1 MILKFDSYLWI
12 PSKAAYVK
20 GDAKPQVEC
29 VLCAIR
35 DRDER
40 VKALEVWR
48 GKLSVVVLNLYP
60 YNPGH
65 VMVFPKRHVE
75 ALRELGEDE
84 ALDIFRTVNLS
95 ITSLR
100 HLYQPQ
106 GFNVGINIGSAAGAS
121 IEHLHIHVVPRYN
134 SELGFVDIIGGGK
147 VMIED
152 PERYLERMRD
162 AFSTTSGDEP

>member
-1 MILKFDSYLWI
+1 
-12 PSKAAYVK
+12 
-20 GDAKPQVEC
+20 
-29 VLCAIR
+29 
-35 DRDER
+35 
-40 VKALEVWR
+40 
-48 GKLSVVVLNLYP
+48 
-60 YNPGH
+60 
-65 VMVFPKRHVE
+65 MVFPKRHVE
-75 ALRELGEDE
+75 ALEELGEDE

-100 HLYQPQ
+100 HLYRPQ

-152 PERYLERMRD
+152 PERYLERVRD